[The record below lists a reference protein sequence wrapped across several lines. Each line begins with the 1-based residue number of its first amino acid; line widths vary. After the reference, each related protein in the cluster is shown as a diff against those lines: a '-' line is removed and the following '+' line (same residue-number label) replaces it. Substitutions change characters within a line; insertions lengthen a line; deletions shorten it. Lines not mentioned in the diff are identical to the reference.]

1 MTPGKIE
8 LVLMRQLA
16 SYLAVPILIV
26 NRRLDLLFFNEPAEP
41 ILGRRFE
48 ETGEV
53 HRGEWSD
60 LFQPADANGV
70 PIPPEEQPLTRAI
83 DRQEPSNSRF
93 SLRGLDGTA
102 RVVEGVAFPLQTQEA
117 GLIGAA
123 GIFWE
128 VRKEVATSSQLI
140 PSESG
145 HSRSRRDVEV
155 ILLRRLTD
163 RLLMPVFVE
172 DVEGR
177 LLFYNPA
184 AEPLVGR
191 PFAQL
196 GPVQLRDW
204 YDAFQPTDENGSR
217 IKLEDHPLSVARVR
231 RQPCYRRFLYQG
243 LDGLKHHIDAT
254 AFPLVGQCNRHLGA
268 VGIFWEGRHEDHAL
282 GHTRLAGFS
291 GPGDD
296 AIRR

>member
-93 SLRGLDGTA
+93 SLRGLDGTSEDPEA
-102 RVVEGVAFPLQTQEA
+102 PLGKGAFLQRRHQVAGRFEA
-117 GLIGAA
+117 DPRSHRGG
-123 GIFWE
+123 
-128 VRKEVATSSQLI
+128 
-140 PSESG
+140 
-145 HSRSRRDVEV
+145 SRR
-155 ILLRRLTD
+155 
-163 RLLMPVFVE
+163 
-172 DVEGR
+172 EGGDPGSAG
-177 LLFYNPA
+177 NTPSI
-184 AEPLVGR
+184 
-191 PFAQL
+191 AQDD
-196 GPVQLRDW
+196 GAP
-204 YDAFQPTDENGSR
+204 GSPR
-217 IKLEDHPLSVARVR
+217 TPR
-231 RQPCYRRFLYQG
+231 
-243 LDGLKHHIDAT
+243 
-254 AFPLVGQCNRHLGA
+254 
-268 VGIFWEGRHEDHAL
+268 
-282 GHTRLAGFS
+282 
-291 GPGDD
+291 
-296 AIRR
+296 